1 MCGAAVVHVVEQTV
15 SAKLLKD
22 LLHSLHDGSEV
33 SGLRSNPQHMAETL
47 PMTLEKFNDS
57 LREDG

>member
-1 MCGAAVVHVVEQTV
+1 MVHVVEQTV